1 MDRSSEDLSIN
12 IIFAYRSSTPM
23 TLAQWYLTFVIFRD
37 HDGMGYGAND
47 VDVMKMSISGIS
59 FLRGLFVK

>member
-1 MDRSSEDLSIN
+1 
-12 IIFAYRSSTPM
+12 M

-47 VDVMKMSISGIS
+47 VDVMKMSISGIR
-59 FLRGLFVK
+59 FLRGLFIK